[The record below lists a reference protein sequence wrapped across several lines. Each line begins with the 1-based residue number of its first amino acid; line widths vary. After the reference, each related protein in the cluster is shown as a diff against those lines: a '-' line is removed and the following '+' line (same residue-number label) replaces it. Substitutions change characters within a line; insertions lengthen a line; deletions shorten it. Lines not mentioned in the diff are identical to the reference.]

1 MFYFFIFIIGLSV
14 GSFLNVLIDRLP
26 HNQSLFGRSYC
37 DSCRKQLVNYDLFP
51 VVSFFIL
58 RGMSRCCNKQLS
70 WYYPLVELS
79 TGILFILL
87 WTYIPAVG
95 IYKFLYLAIGACLI
109 VIFFSDFKYQI
120 IPDEI
125 LIVFGLFTIPF
136 LTHDTMSRFIGAG
149 VLFGIFQ
156 LIHSATKG
164 KAMGYGDVKFA
175 FVIGLL
181 QGLKLGAISIYL
193 SFLMGGIV
201 GIALVILHMKKP
213 KSAIAFGPFLVT
225 GVLLTIFF
233 EKTILRIAGEYFYPL
248 R

>member
-1 MFYFFIFIIGLSV
+1 MFYFFLFIIGLAV

-37 DSCRKQLVNYDLFP
+37 DSCHKKIADYDLFP
-51 VVSFFIL
+51 VASFVML
-58 RGMSRCCNKQLS
+58 RGMSRCCHEKLS
-70 WYYPLVELS
+70 WYYPLVEMS
-79 TGILFILL
+79 TAVLFILL
-87 WTYIPAVG
+87 WIYIPAVG
-95 IYKFLYLAIGACLI
+95 IYKFLYFAIGACLM
-109 VIFFSDFKYQI
+109 VIFFSDLKYQI

-136 LTHDTMSRFIGAG
+136 LTHDIVSGLIGAG

-175 FVIGLL
+175 FVIGLF
-181 QGLKLGAISIYL
+181 QGLKLGAL
-193 SFLMGGIV
+193 SVYFAFLLGGIV
-201 GIALVILHMKKP
+201 GIVLVILHMKKP
-213 KSAIAFGPFLVT
+213 KSAIAFGPFLVI
-225 GVLLTIFF
+225 GILLTTFF
-233 EKTILRIAGEYFYPL
+233 EKTLLHMADQYFYPL